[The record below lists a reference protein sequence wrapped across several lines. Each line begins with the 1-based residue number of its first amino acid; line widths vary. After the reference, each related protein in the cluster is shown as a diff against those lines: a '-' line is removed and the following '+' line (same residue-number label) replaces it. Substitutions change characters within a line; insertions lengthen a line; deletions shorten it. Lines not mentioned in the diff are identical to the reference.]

1 MNKAGIGNFRVFGD
15 FGGEDEEVHKKS
27 QSEGTSLGHF
37 TRFEPLTTKIG
48 LSVRSVHETK
58 KVTKK
63 KKKKSQS
70 VYISRMCGGATV
82 RDRKMVLNLVVDLP
96 EVINCANLG
105 VDRTF
110 SLGDTGGQNIGF
122 SL

>member
-1 MNKAGIGNFRVFGD
+1 MAGIGNFGVFGD

-58 KVTKK
+58 KV

-82 RDRKMVLNLVVDLP
+82 KDRKMVLNSVVDLP
-96 EVINCANLG
+96 
-105 VDRTF
+105 
-110 SLGDTGGQNIGF
+110 
-122 SL
+122 

>member
-1 MNKAGIGNFRVFGD
+1 VKTKRCTRSL
-15 FGGEDEEVHKKS
+15 K
-27 QSEGTSLGHF
+27 SEGTSLGHF

-58 KVTKK
+58 KV
-63 KKKKSQS
+63 KKKSQS

-82 RDRKMVLNLVVDLP
+82 KDRKMVLNLVVDLP